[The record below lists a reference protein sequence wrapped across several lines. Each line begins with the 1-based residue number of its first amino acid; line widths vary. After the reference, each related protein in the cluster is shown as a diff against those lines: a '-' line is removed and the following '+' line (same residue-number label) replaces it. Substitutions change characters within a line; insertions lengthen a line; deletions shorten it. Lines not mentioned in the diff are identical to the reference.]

1 VQKQIS
7 VLLVIVVIL
16 SLVLVSCS
24 TSTTTTAP
32 AATTVK
38 PAATTPAAAPSS
50 AAPAPSASTPAAA
63 TKPAAP
69 SSVPSPSAG
78 GPQTG
83 GVLRMIITN
92 SSSYIGDP
100 TLILSDS
107 NSMMGAIPD
116 LEALVFSDNSG
127 QIQPVLA
134 TSWTVAQDGKSIT
147 FNLRKGVKF
156 HDGTDFNADAAKWN
170 LDRYMAANPGNVPL
184 WTGIDKVDDYTIKL
198 NLKSFQNTLLNG
210 LEGTAGMMVSPTA
223 AQKNGIDWMKT
234 NEAGTGPFK
243 LSGFSRDVSQDYVRF
258 DDYWGGKAYLDGV
271 KFNVIKDSNTARMA
285 LESGGADV
293 FLSQTDAITADLVK
307 KGYILENR
315 PGPMMSVMPDSKH
328 DTSPFAKLAVRQALS
343 YAIDREGMAKTL
355 GYGYWETV
363 TQSAAAYQ
371 FGHIDNSQVPYKYD
385 PAKAK
390 QLLASAGFPNGFTT
404 SIIGSNTFGKDPIL
418 ALQGNFKDVGI
429 TLNINMVES
438 ASWNN
443 SVNKGWDGL
452 LWGALGATD
461 TNYSAFLERYFAAT
475 ASRFPVLA
483 KPNDLGDLITKSL
496 TTPDYNTEKTIC
508 QQAVKLMVD
517 DCTSIPVYITPANY
531 LLAKNVHDT
540 KFSNLGGSGFRWSPR
555 TAWLSK

>member
-1 VQKQIS
+1 MI
-7 VLLVIVVIL
+7 
-16 SLVLVSCS
+16 LVSCS
-24 TSTTTTAP
+24 TQASPTTTAP
-32 AATTVK
+32 TAK
-38 PAATTPAAAPSS
+38 PVATTPSAAPSS
-50 AAPAPSASTPAAA
+50 AATSPAASAPAISSKPAVPSSASSPAA
-63 TKPAAP
+63 
-69 SSVPSPSAG
+69 
-78 GPQTG
+78 GPQQYG
-83 GVLRMIITN
+83 GVLRLIITN
-92 SSSYIGDP
+92 SSSFIGDP
-100 TLILSDS
+100 TLILTDS

-156 HDGTDFNADAAKWN
+156 HDGTDFNAAAAKWN

-184 WTGIDKVDDYTIKL
+184 WAGIDALDDYTIKL

-223 AQKNGIDWMKT
+223 AQKNGLDWMKT

-243 LSGFSRDVSQDYVRF
+243 LAGFSRDVSQDYVRF
-258 DDYWGGKAYLDGV
+258 DDYWGGKAFLDGI

-285 LESGGADV
+285 LESGAADV

-328 DTSPFAKLAVRQALS
+328 ENSPFAKLAVRQAIS
-343 YAIDREGMAKTL
+343 YAIDRDGIAKTL
-355 GYGYWETV
+355 GYGYWEVV

-371 FGHIDNSQVPYKYD
+371 FGRIDNSQVPYKYD

-390 QLLASAGFPNGFTT
+390 QLLASAGYPNGFATT
-404 SIIGSNTFGKDPIL
+404 IIGSNTFGKDPIL
-418 ALQGNFKDVGI
+418 ALQGNLKDAGI
-429 TLNINMVES
+429 TLTINMVES

-443 SVNKGWDGL
+443 SVVKGWDGL

-483 KPNDLGDLITKSL
+483 KPAELGDLITKSL
-496 TTPDYNTEKTIC
+496 TTPDYATEKALC
-508 QQAVKLMVD
+508 QQTVKLMVD
-517 DCTSIPVYITPANY
+517 DCTTIPVYITPANY

-540 KFSNLGGSGFRWSPR
+540 KFSNLGGSGFRWSPK